1 MEVEA
6 YRKYIEEKGLTKYQV
21 SKDTGISRA
30 TLSQVFNGKQ
40 DITVTFMMKFGMAY
54 GFYPEGVKLPEV
66 GSASPKVI
74 KEREP
79 AVIDIAACMET
90 LESGVASRIKKAYE
104 NKPLPQNTEELVN
117 LMVGSWRT
125 GVLDAGKF
133 FASANADKKDI

>member
-40 DITVTFMMKFGMAY
+40 DITVTFAMKFGMAY

-66 GSASPKVI
+66 GSLRRK
-74 KEREP
+74 
-79 AVIDIAACMET
+79 
-90 LESGVASRIKKAYE
+90 RIKIRGR
-104 NKPLPQNTEELVN
+104 L
-117 LMVGSWRT
+117 
-125 GVLDAGKF
+125 
-133 FASANADKKDI
+133 